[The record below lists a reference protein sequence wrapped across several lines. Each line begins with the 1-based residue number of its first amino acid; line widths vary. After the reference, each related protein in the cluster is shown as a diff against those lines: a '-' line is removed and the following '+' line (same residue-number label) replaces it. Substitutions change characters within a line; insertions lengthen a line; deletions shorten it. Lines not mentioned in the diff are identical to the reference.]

1 MTVGTPVPFEVE
13 KNALRPSGCSS
24 LVSGKTPSIVL
35 PSYSFQSSIVD
46 RPVLG
51 IGQGESREG
60 KGSRRTQTS
69 ITWMATHRST
79 TNYYPSL
86 RGTAQRN
93 SSAPQSTHKPHLSV
107 RHIIR
112 R

>member
-60 KGSRRTQTS
+60 QRKQTYADKHNVDGHASFNHELLSFIAPHGSTQLTCPAIYTQT
-69 ITWMATHRST
+69 
-79 TNYYPSL
+79 
-86 RGTAQRN
+86 
-93 SSAPQSTHKPHLSV
+93 
-107 RHIIR
+107 
-112 R
+112 